1 MTSPHLQ
8 SRRPADVK
16 HPIVELIQARLRE
29 FYREPAIL
37 FWVFGFPLVMAIGL
51 GVAFRSRP
59 VQLPEVAVATDE
71 GTQSLNLKQRILND
85 KGIHARALPLK
96 VAQDELAHAKVD
108 IIVELKEGAAVY
120 HFDPMQERAAAARL
134 ATDNALQNA
143 AGRTN
148 PLPTQDQ
155 VATKKGTRYIDF
167 LIPGLIAMNLM
178 GSSLWSIG
186 FNLVMQRKRRL
197 LRRYAVTPM
206 KRWHLLLSYV
216 ATRLMFLVAELT
228 VLGLFGRLLFG
239 TVIQGSVV
247 TVLIV
252 SLLGGAS
259 FAGLGLLVGAR
270 TANTETAS
278 GWMNV
283 VQLPMWVLSGPFFSY
298 ERFPEWSHPLLE
310 ALPLTALANALRAVY
325 NEGAGLLSLWPE
337 LLVLTLWGTLP
348 FLLAMRLF
356 RWQ

>member
-1 MTSPHLQ
+1 MTSSHKT
-8 SRRPADVK
+8 SHRPDDVK
-16 HPIVELIQARLRE
+16 HPVVELIQARLRE

-37 FWVFGFPLVMAIGL
+37 FWVFGFPLVMALGL

-59 VQLPEVAVATDE
+59 VELPEVAVSSDE
-71 GTQSLNLKQRILND
+71 NAANKALESLLLGNKD
-85 KGIHARALPLK
+85 IHARALPFAL
-96 VAQDELAHAKVD
+96 AQVELAHAKVD
-108 IIVELKEGAAVY
+108 ILVELRGEGAVY
-120 HFDPMQERAAAARL
+120 HFDPMQERAAGARL
-134 ATDNALQNA
+134 AADNALQTA
-143 AGRTN
+143 AGRKN
-148 PLPTQDQ
+148 PLPTENQIG
-155 VATKKGTRYIDF
+155 TKKGTRYIDF

-216 ATRLMFLVAELT
+216 ATRLMFLVAEVT

-239 TVIQGSVV
+239 TVIQGSVF
-247 TVLIV
+247 TVLVV

-298 ERFPEWSHPLLE
+298 ERFPEWAHPLLE

-325 NEGAGLLSLWPE
+325 NEGAGLLSLGPE
-337 LLVLTLWGTLP
+337 LLVLVLWGTLP